1 MCFGR
6 RNKDEADATRSRE
19 LDKILKAD
27 EKRMQKEVKLL
38 LLGMAAPRTSPAPPV
53 LLALPSDQPVQN
65 TRDRDCVSPDH
76 ANRLT
81 PCLQEPES
89 LESRPS

>member
-38 LLGMAAPRTSPAPPV
+38 LLGMAAPR
-53 LLALPSDQPVQN
+53 PS
-65 TRDRDCVSPDH
+65 
-76 ANRLT
+76 RL
-81 PCLQEPES
+81 
-89 LESRPS
+89 SRPSRPLGSQFGPTIDDAN

>member
-38 LLGMAAPRTSPAPPV
+38 LLGMAAPRPSPAPPV
-53 LLALPSDQPVQN
+53 LPALPALPYHTGPRSVQ
-65 TRDRDCVSPDH
+65 
-76 ANRLT
+76 
-81 PCLQEPES
+81 
-89 LESRPS
+89 SRRR

>member
-38 LLGMAAPRTSPAPPV
+38 LLGMAAPRPSPAPPI
-53 LLALPSDQPVQN
+53 LPAFQAI
-65 TRDRDCVSPDH
+65 RDRDRFNLGD
-76 ANRLT
+76 AY
-81 PCLQEPES
+81 
-89 LESRPS
+89 

>member
-38 LLGMAAPRTSPAPPV
+38 LLGMAALRPSPAPPV
-53 LLALPSDQPVQN
+53 LTALP
-65 TRDRDCVSPDH
+65 
-76 ANRLT
+76 AL
-81 PCLQEPES
+81 
-89 LESRPS
+89 SRPYGTEIGQS

>member
-38 LLGMAAPRTSPAPPV
+38 LLGMAALRPSPAPPV
-53 LLALPSDQPVQN
+53 LPALPAP
-65 TRDRDCVSPDH
+65 
-76 ANRLT
+76 
-81 PCLQEPES
+81 
-89 LESRPS
+89 SRPYGTEIGQFR

>member
-38 LLGMAAPRTSPAPPV
+38 LLGMAAPRPSPASPI
-53 LLALPSDQPVQN
+53 LPAFQI
-65 TRDRDCVSPDH
+65 TRDRDQVNSGDAH
-76 ANRLT
+76 
-81 PCLQEPES
+81 
-89 LESRPS
+89 